1 MLNDYYQN
9 VGLKGYFNR
18 YGIWNGIKRG
28 MFNAMPIHLVKDYE
42 IKKVLWQKSASKYV
56 RKYIKY
62 KDENPEGLEFNC
74 KKIPENPVWVFWNS
88 GMDNAPDIVKA
99 CYRTLEKN
107 SGGTVIALDEHNID
121 EYVIFP
127 SYIKEKVDNG
137 NIPIAG
143 YTDLMRFALLEH
155 YGGTWID
162 STVYLSGPISQ
173 VILNSDFFAL
183 RNTMML
189 IDNPVLYPAWFL
201 HSKAGN
207 KTIREIRNVA
217 FAYWSKEQHVIEYL
231 LPNLIISELVK
242 GTDVEKNMP
251 YLSTDYSEYLI
262 KCLGDE
268 YSKEKLDWIF
278 GLTGVH
284 KLSYKLDD
292 SIAKSDTIYCK
303 LIEMKEI
310 V

>member
-28 MFNAMPIHLVKDYE
+28 LFNAMPMHFVKDYE

-62 KDENPEGLEFNC
+62 KDKNPEGLEFNC
-74 KKIPENPVWVFWNS
+74 LNIPENPVWVFWNS

-99 CYRTLEKN
+99 CYRALEKN
-107 SGGTVIALDEHNID
+107 SGGTVIVLDEHNID

-127 SYIKEKVDNG
+127 GYIKEKVDNG
-137 NIPIAG
+137 NIPMAG

-162 STVYLSGPISQ
+162 STVYLSGPISP
-173 VILNSDFFAL
+173 VILNSDFFVL
-183 RNTMML
+183 RNSMML
-189 IDNPVLYPAWFL
+189 IENPVLYPAWFL

-207 KTIREIRNVA
+207 ETIREIRNVA

-231 LPNLIISELVK
+231 LPNLIITELIK
-242 GTDVEKNMP
+242 GTDVERNMP

-262 KCLGDE
+262 KRIADNYIQE
-268 YSKEKLDWIF
+268 QAEWIKS
-278 GLTGVH
+278 LTNIH
-284 KLSYKLDD
+284 KLSYKLNMGVNRDN
-292 SIAKSDTIYCK
+292 SIYRHLVEANF
-303 LIEMKEI
+303 
-310 V
+310 

>member
-1 MLNDYYQN
+1 
-9 VGLKGYFNR
+9 
-18 YGIWNGIKRG
+18 

-99 CYRTLEKN
+99 CYKSLLKY
-107 SGGTVIALDEHNID
+107 SGGTVIVLDEHNID

-127 SYIKEKVDNG
+127 NYIKKKVDNG
-137 NIPIAG
+137 NIPMAG

-162 STVYLSGPISQ
+162 STVYLSGTILPS
-173 VILNSDFFAL
+173 ILNTDFFAL

-189 IDNPVLYPAWFL
+189 VDNPVLYPAWFL

-207 KTIREIRNVA
+207 KSIREIRNVA
-217 FAYWSKEQHVIEYL
+217 FAYWSKEQHVNEYL
-231 LPNLIISELVK
+231 LPNLIITELIR
-242 GTDVEKNMP
+242 GTDVENNMP

-278 GLTGVH
+278 ELTSIH
-284 KLSYKLDD
+284 KLSYKLDA
-292 SIAKSDTIYCK
+292 SIAKENTIYSKIVK
-303 LIEMKEI
+303 LEG
-310 V
+310 